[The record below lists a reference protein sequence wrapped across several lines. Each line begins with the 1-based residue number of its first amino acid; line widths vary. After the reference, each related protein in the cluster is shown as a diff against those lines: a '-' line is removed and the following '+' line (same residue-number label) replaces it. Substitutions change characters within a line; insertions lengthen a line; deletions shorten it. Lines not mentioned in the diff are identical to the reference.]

1 MRVIRFKKQGY
12 VILLVISVFVLG
24 NVVLLYKFVS
34 GRSRATLKAVEL
46 KKQQILEGLEPA
58 EGHGKGN
65 ELRPNNF
72 ASQLRKKVRKNKPKR
87 GRIAPVRDL
96 AKEVA
101 NLNPGPV
108 FLAVTKPAATKLAL
122 TQEDSHKDTSELNV
136 DERKTAT
143 EFQHVNPKTKS
154 VNSETRLKPNHPTER
169 SYVTAVVVIACNRP
183 TVKRC
188 LDQLLKYRPSAEQF
202 PIIVSQDCG
211 HMETAQVIQTF
222 GGKVVHIKQPDLG
235 EVAGVPSNMR
245 QFQGYYKISRHYKW
259 ALGQVFDH
267 MGYERAVVVE
277 DDLDVGRCKML
288 VYVII
293 RLHKNIHTYIPTNKN
308 NEVSQALVISLTLRF
323 FV

>member
-34 GRSRATLKAVEL
+34 GQSRATLKAVEL

-58 EGHGKGN
+58 EGHGKGD

-72 ASQLRKKVRKNKPKR
+72 ASQLRQKVRKNKPKR
-87 GRIAPVRDL
+87 GRIAPVRDR
-96 AKEVA
+96 AKELA

-108 FLAVTKPAATKLAL
+108 FLAVTKSAATKLVL
-122 TQEDSHKDTSELNV
+122 TQEDSHKDTSELNMN
-136 DERKTAT
+136 ERKAAT
-143 EFQHVNPKTKS
+143 ELKHVNPKTKS
-154 VNSETRLKPNHPTER
+154 VNFETRLEQNHPTER
-169 SYVTAVVVIACNRP
+169 SYVTAVIVIACNRP

-222 GGKVVHIKQPDLG
+222 GSKVFHIKQPDLG
-235 EVAGVPSNMR
+235 EVVGVPSNMR

-277 DDLDVGRCKML
+277 DDLDVGRCKTL
-288 VYVII
+288 VYII
-293 RLHKNIHTYIPTNKN
+293 IWLHKNIHKYLQTKIIK
-308 NEVSQALVISLTLRF
+308 
-323 FV
+323 